1 MGAPGIPGAVP
12 AGCAFPQGHGQQLSM
27 PSTQPC
33 LHAPCSFKLGSW
45 DLLSTTRSRCQSPCW
60 QVFADEVHQESNCDK
75 VSTNFQ
81 CAPCRHPAFCL
92 QEIEIELSDTET
104 EEGIADTEDDTIESH
119 EEKDFA
125 AGCCLLFKSLH
136 TCSVC
141 RLNLPWLGSVGQ
153 ADWAVFSAIR
163 QRFAQALEVT
173 GSKSV
178 CED

>member
-1 MGAPGIPGAVP
+1 MP
-12 AGCAFPQGHGQQLSM
+12 ACTKSLS
-27 PSTQPC
+27 
-33 LHAPCSFKLGSW
+33 SFKLGSW
-45 DLLSTTRSRCQSPCW
+45 DLSTTRSRCQSPCW

-104 EEGIADTEDDTIESH
+104 EEGIADTEDDTIDSH

-125 AGCCLLFKSLH
+125 AGCCLVFKSLH

-141 RLNLPWLGSVGQ
+141 RLNLIWLSSV
-153 ADWAVFSAIR
+153 AVFSAIR